1 MMLPFSTC
9 QLDSLHVG
17 LDSKAM
23 ILMQVIQLYEMIIV
37 RHGLMVV
44 GLPFSAKS
52 SALAVLAGALGDLA
66 AEGKVGALFNPVDM
80 RIINPKAVTM
90 GQLYGETDK
99 ATQEWKVS
107 LATNILDSFL
117 LISDQHSAGPEGT
130 CFAFRQHCCTFPN
143 QTFGVHHGEMAGK

>member
-1 MMLPFSTC
+1 
-9 QLDSLHVG
+9 
-17 LDSKAM
+17 
-23 ILMQVIQLYEMIIV
+23 MQVIQLYEMIIV

-66 AEGKVGALFNPVDM
+66 AEGKIGALFNPVDM

-99 ATQEWKVS
+99 GHPRMEGGLLLVS
-107 LATNILDSFL
+107 HEPCVDDVIHEV
-117 LISDQHSAGPEGT
+117 Q
-130 CFAFRQHCCTFPN
+130 
-143 QTFGVHHGEMAGK
+143 VV

>member
-1 MMLPFSTC
+1 
-9 QLDSLHVG
+9 
-17 LDSKAM
+17 
-23 ILMQVIQLYEMIIV
+23 
-37 RHGLMVV
+37 MVV

-66 AEGKVGALFNPVDM
+66 AEGKIGALFNPVDM

-107 LATNILDSFL
+107 MFE
-117 LISDQHSAGPEGT
+117 GPWKGPVPDART
-130 CFAFRQHCCTFPN
+130 MRCSH
-143 QTFGVHHGEMAGK
+143 

>member
-1 MMLPFSTC
+1 
-9 QLDSLHVG
+9 
-17 LDSKAM
+17 
-23 ILMQVIQLYEMIIV
+23 MQVIQLYEMIIV

-66 AEGKVGALFNPVDM
+66 AEGKIGALFNPVDM

-99 ATQEWKVS
+99 ATQEWKVGCRGS
-107 LATNILDSFL
+107 LYACHMQGLAIDSH
-117 LISDQHSAGPEGT
+117 IY
-130 CFAFRQHCCTFPN
+130 C
-143 QTFGVHHGEMAGK
+143 